1 MRRGVLSLAIFAF
14 CFAATFL
21 PDVRGQSSSPSQT
34 SDSSAQPAAQR
45 SSSGNSAPAKSGNP
59 KKVWTEDDL
68 NSLKSRVSVVGGPS
82 KSPKTSQKPPQ
93 DNQAAASL
101 PPEKDPAWYHRQL
114 PPLRAQIEEMAPLR
128 AQIEEM
134 DAQIRKLKEVQ
145 GGKET
150 SDAGRRAHGFD
161 LPMNTQDRTEV
172 LEKRKRELQAKVD
185 AFEDQARRNG
195 LNPGDLR

>member
-1 MRRGVLSLAIFAF
+1 MRRGILSSAIFAV

-21 PDVRGQSSSPSQT
+21 PDARGQSSSPSQT

-45 SSSGNSAPAKSGNP
+45 SSSGNSAPAKSANP
-59 KKVWTEDDL
+59 KVWTEDDL
-68 NSLKSRVSVVGGPS
+68 NSLKSHVSVVGGPS

-114 PPLRAQIEEMAPLR
+114 SPLR

-134 DAQIRKLKEVQ
+134 DAQIRKLKAAQ

-150 SDAGRRAHGFD
+150 SDAGRRTHGFD
-161 LPMNTQDRTEV
+161 L
-172 LEKRKRELQAKVD
+172 
-185 AFEDQARRNG
+185 
-195 LNPGDLR
+195 

>member
-1 MRRGVLSLAIFAF
+1 MRRGVLSLAIFAV

-21 PDVRGQSSSPSQT
+21 PDARGQSSSPSQT
-34 SDSSAQPAAQR
+34 SDSPAQPPAQR
-45 SSSGNSAPAKSGNP
+45 NSSGNSEPAKSANP

-68 NSLKSRVSVVGGPS
+68 NSLKSRVSVLGGPS

-101 PPEKDPAWYHRQL
+101 PPEKDPAWYRGQL
-114 PPLRAQIEEMAPLR
+114 SPLR

-185 AFEDQARRNG
+185 ALEDQARRNG
-195 LNPGDLR
+195 LNPGDLRQ

>member
-1 MRRGVLSLAIFAF
+1 MSRGVLSSAIFAV

-21 PDVRGQSSSPSQT
+21 ADARGQSSSPSPPP
-34 SDSSAQPAAQR
+34 DSPAQR
-45 SSSGNSAPAKSGNP
+45 DSSGNSAPAKSGNP

-68 NSLKSRVSVVGGPS
+68 NSLKSRVSVVGSPS
-82 KSPKTSQKPPQ
+82 KSPKTSQKLPQ

-101 PPEKDPAWYHRQL
+101 PPEKDPAWYRGQL
-114 PPLRAQIEEMAPLR
+114 PPLRAQIEEM
-128 AQIEEM
+128 
-134 DAQIRKLKEVQ
+134 DAQVRKLKEVQ

-161 LPMNTQDRTEV
+161 LPMNAQDRTEV

-185 AFEDQARRNG
+185 ALEDQARRNG

>member
-1 MRRGVLSLAIFAF
+1 MRRGVLSLAIFAV

-21 PDVRGQSSSPSQT
+21 PDARGQSSSPSQT
-34 SDSSAQPAAQR
+34 SDSPAQPPAQR
-45 SSSGNSAPAKSGNP
+45 NSSGNSEPAKSANP

-114 PPLRAQIEEMAPLR
+114 SPLR

-150 SDAGRRAHGFD
+150 SDAGRRYHGFD

-185 AFEDQARRNG
+185 ALEDQARRNG
-195 LNPGDLR
+195 LNPGDLRQ

>member
-1 MRRGVLSLAIFAF
+1 MRRGVFSSAILAV

-21 PDVRGQSSSPSQT
+21 ADARGQSSSPSQPP
-34 SDSSAQPAAQR
+34 DSPAQPAAQR
-45 SSSGNSAPAKSGNP
+45 NPSENPAPAKSANP

-101 PPEKDPAWYHRQL
+101 PPEKDPAWYRQQL
-114 PPLRAQIEEMAPLR
+114 SPLR

-134 DAQIRKLKEVQ
+134 DAQVRKLKEVQ

-150 SDAGRRAHGFD
+150 SDAGRRYHGFD
-161 LPMNTQDRTEV
+161 LPMNTRDRTEV

-185 AFEDQARRNG
+185 ALEDQARRNG
-195 LNPGDLR
+195 LNPGDLRP

>member
-1 MRRGVLSLAIFAF
+1 MRRGVLSLAIFAV

-21 PDVRGQSSSPSQT
+21 PDARGQSSSPSQT
-34 SDSSAQPAAQR
+34 SDSPAQPPAQR
-45 SSSGNSAPAKSGNP
+45 NSSGNPEPAKPGNP

-82 KSPKTSQKPPQ
+82 KSPKTSQKLPQ

-114 PPLRAQIEEMAPLR
+114 SPFR

-185 AFEDQARRNG
+185 ALEDQARRNG
-195 LNPGDLR
+195 LNPGDLRQ

>member
-1 MRRGVLSLAIFAF
+1 MRRGILSSAIFAV

-21 PDVRGQSSSPSQT
+21 PDARGQSSSPSQT
-34 SDSSAQPAAQR
+34 SDSPAQPANQR
-45 SSSGNSAPAKSGNP
+45 SSSGNSSPAKSGNP

-68 NSLKSRVSVVGGPS
+68 NSLKSRVSVVGGPP

-101 PPEKDPAWYHRQL
+101 PPEKDPAWYRGQL
-114 PPLRAQIEEMAPLR
+114 APLR

-134 DAQIRKLKEVQ
+134 DAQIRKLQEVQ

>member
-1 MRRGVLSLAIFAF
+1 MRRGVLSLAIFAV

-21 PDVRGQSSSPSQT
+21 PDARGQFSSPSQT
-34 SDSSAQPAAQR
+34 SDSPAQPPAQR
-45 SSSGNSAPAKSGNP
+45 NSSGNSEPAKSANP

-82 KSPKTSQKPPQ
+82 KSPKTSQKLPQ

-114 PPLRAQIEEMAPLR
+114 LPLR

-134 DAQIRKLKEVQ
+134 DAQIRKLKDAQ

-150 SDAGRRAHGFD
+150 SDAGRRYGLH
-161 LPMNTQDRTEV
+161 LPMNTQDRIEV
-172 LEKRKRELQAKVD
+172 LEKRKRELQSKVD
-185 AFEDQARRNG
+185 ALEDQARRNG

>member
-1 MRRGVLSLAIFAF
+1 MSRGVLSSAIFAV
-14 CFAATFL
+14 CRAATF
-21 PDVRGQSSSPSQT
+21 PWYAGGKSPSPAPPP
-34 SDSSAQPAAQR
+34 DSRAQR
-45 SSSGNSAPAKSGNP
+45 DSSGNSAPAKSGNP

-114 PPLRAQIEEMAPLR
+114 SPLRAQIEEK
-128 AQIEEM
+128 
-134 DAQIRKLKEVQ
+134 DAQIRKLKEAQ

-161 LPMNTQDRTEV
+161 LPMNTQDSTE
-172 LEKRKRELQAKVD
+172 
-185 AFEDQARRNG
+185 G
-195 LNPGDLR
+195 L

>member
-1 MRRGVLSLAIFAF
+1 MRRGVLSSAIFAV

-21 PDVRGQSSSPSQT
+21 PDARGQSSSPSQP
-34 SDSSAQPAAQR
+34 SESPAQPPAQQN
-45 SSSGNSAPAKSGNP
+45 SSGNSAAAKSANP

-68 NSLKSRVSVVGGPS
+68 NSLKTRVSVVGDPS
-82 KSPKTSQKPPQ
+82 KSPKTSQAPPQ
-93 DNQAAASL
+93 NSRAAASL

-114 PPLRAQIEEMAPLR
+114 SPLR

-134 DAQIRKLKEVQ
+134 DAQIRKLKEAQ

-150 SDAGRRAHGFD
+150 SDPGRRYGLH
-161 LPMNTQDRTEV
+161 LPMNTQDRIEV
-172 LEKRKRELQAKVD
+172 LEKTKRELRAKVE
-185 AFEDQARRNG
+185 ALEDQARRNG

>member
-1 MRRGVLSLAIFAF
+1 MSRGVLSSAIFAV

-21 PDVRGQSSSPSQT
+21 VDARGQSSSPSPPP
-34 SDSSAQPAAQR
+34 DSPAQR
-45 SSSGNSAPAKSGNP
+45 DSSGNSAPAKSGNP

-114 PPLRAQIEEMAPLR
+114 SPLR

-134 DAQIRKLKEVQ
+134 DAQIRKLKDAQ

-150 SDAGRRAHGFD
+150 SDAGRRYGLH
-161 LPMNTQDRTEV
+161 LPMNTQDRIEV
-172 LEKRKRELQAKVD
+172 LEKGKRELQAKVD
-185 AFEDQARRNG
+185 ALEDQARRNG